1 MEHTHH
7 MPAPGARD
15 LARHQGPSC
24 GQIGQS
30 APAIQRESFSH
41 PALQTCASAGQ
52 RLPTVPAIQRPCV
65 FSSSPPA
72 TIEADKGAVFCSGR
86 VPCAHWCAP
95 LWFCLHYHEESMGQW
110 DASNV
115 QAGVC
120 ELWGIWWPKRAH
132 TGELALWLLLS
143 SSPDSGEGLIVPL
156 TPVWNFWLAEKGSGN
171 ECTIQELRGPASG
184 QGRKGIT
191 RCIWVHGFDGLAHLI
206 SWLCFF

>member
-1 MEHTHH
+1 MDNHGEYPVCEGVSGGAVWVTARHLKTQMKSSACSACSEVCMEHTHH

-30 APAIQRESFSH
+30 APAIQRESLSH
-41 PALQTCASAGQ
+41 PALQTCASAGE

-65 FSSSPPA
+65 FSSYPPA

-86 VPCAHWCAP
+86 VPCAHCCAP

-120 ELWGIWWPKRAH
+120 EL
-132 TGELALWLLLS
+132 
-143 SSPDSGEGLIVPL
+143 
-156 TPVWNFWLAEKGSGN
+156 
-171 ECTIQELRGPASG
+171 
-184 QGRKGIT
+184 
-191 RCIWVHGFDGLAHLI
+191 
-206 SWLCFF
+206 